1 MHDGPYLSEITSASP
16 FFEGFFRLR
25 SDRIETGIHPSCLP
39 VNGQPYLLSLM
50 TDDTRMMVGD
60 GPNIA
65 IVVKRL
71 DTELW

>member
-1 MHDGPYLSEITSASP
+1 MT
-16 FFEGFFRLR
+16 
-25 SDRIETGIHPSCLP
+25 
-39 VNGQPYLLSLM
+39 VNGQPYLLYFM
-50 TDDTRMMVGD
+50 TDETRMMVGD